1 MGTAGELLF
10 VICAAVA
17 VVTAV
22 MTVYFAH
29 PLRAAMA
36 LLLHVVSLAG
46 VYLTL
51 SAHFLAAIQVLVYA
65 GAVVVLF
72 VFTIMLIGPE
82 AQPDDDPESRARG
95 VRMVGVRILSAVLV
109 AFGILALG
117 FVLGGRDLPF
127 QNLAHCAPAAGAEC
141 GQFGG
146 VKAVGMLLFK
156 ETVVPFE
163 IVSILLTVAIVG
175 AVAVARGRNPQEVKA
190 YQALRAAKEAEV
202 KAREAEL
209 SQDKPLEGQTA

>member
-1 MGTAGELLF
+1 MGTSGELLF

-17 VVTAV
+17 VVSAV

-36 LLLHVVSLAG
+36 LLLHIVSLAG

-51 SAHFLAAIQVLVYA
+51 SAHFLAAIQLLVYA

-82 AQPDDDPESRARG
+82 AQPDEDQLSKTRSLRTLATRVVSAILVGFG
-95 VRMVGVRILSAVLV
+95 V
-109 AFGILALG
+109 LAIA
-117 FVLGGRDLPF
+117 FVLGGREMAFESLS
-127 QNLAHCAPAAGAEC
+127 LCAPAAGAEC

-146 VKAVGMLLFK
+146 VRAVGLLLFK
-156 ETVVPFE
+156 DSVVPFE

-175 AVAVARGRNPQEVKA
+175 AVAVARGRNPKEVA
-190 YQALRAAKEAEV
+190 AFRALRAQKEAEV
-202 KAREAEL
+202 EAREAEL
-209 SQDKPLEGQTA
+209 SADKPLEGQTA